1 MNLSKNQI
9 IIIGIAGIIVLFFI
23 LLFLG
28 VIPGLKKSGTGGNFG
43 TIGGGSETVVNFWGI
58 ADSDNDAKAIRAV
71 IEEYQKINKGVR
83 IDFTAFDN
91 AKNYEKTL
99 LNAFATGKAPDIVAF
114 HNTWL
119 TKHCDKIIPIPETV
133 FPLSALQQLFPQV
146 VEQDF
151 VLRQTH
157 SASSGQAQDKSLI
170 VALPLYIDTL
180 ALLYNKDMF
189 DAKAISLPPTTWQT
203 FQNLVPYLREVN
215 LLNQITK
222 PASAIGGSEKNID
235 NASDLLNLLMMQFG
249 SKMIDDY
256 GKSSFV
262 REGLPALNFYL
273 QFSNPNSPYYTWNEN
288 LRYSLNSF
296 SDGST
301 AMIFNYASRIP
312 LIKAK
317 NPYFNVGIAPMPQ
330 PTGISQPL
338 NYADYWGLSVSNQ
351 SRQSDLAWNFILFA
365 SANPQTAEIY
375 LQAAK
380 KPPALRSLIQKYIND
395 PELGVFSRQALTARS
410 WRQPDSNAIKQIFSN
425 IIESILSGKISP
437 QQGLEQAENE
447 INGL

>member
-9 IIIGIAGIIVLFFI
+9 IVIGGIGLIVLFFI

-28 VIPGLKKSGTGGNFG
+28 IIPGLKKSDTGGNFK
-43 TIGGGSETVVNFWGI
+43 TIGGGNETIVNFWGI
-58 ADSDNDAKAIRAV
+58 ADSDDDVKAVRAV

-83 IDFTAFDN
+83 IDFTPFDN
-91 AKNYEKTL
+91 AKNYEKNL
-99 LNAFATGKAPDIVAF
+99 LNALATGKAPDIIAF

-119 TKHCDKIIPIPETV
+119 AKHYDKIIPIPETV
-133 FPLSALQQLFPQV
+133 FSLSALQQLFPQV

-151 VLRQTH
+151 VLRQ
-157 SASSGQAQDKSLI
+157 AQDKSSI
-170 VALPLYIDTL
+170 AALPLYIDTL
-180 ALLYNKDMF
+180 ALLYNKDAF
-189 DAKAISLPPTTWQT
+189 DAKSISLPPTTWQT

-256 GKSSFV
+256 GKSSFG

-273 QFSNPNSPYYTWNEN
+273 QFTNPNSPYYTWNEN
-288 LRYSLNSF
+288 LRYSLDSF

-301 AMIFNYASRIP
+301 AMIFNYASRVP

-330 PTGISQPL
+330 PAGISQPL

-365 SANPQTAEIY
+365 AANPQTAEIY

-410 WRQPDSNAIKQIFSN
+410 WRQPDGNAIKQIFSN
-425 IIESILSGKISP
+425 MIESILSGKTTP
-437 QQGLEQAENE
+437 QQGLEQAESE
-447 INGL
+447 INELGSSQ

>member
-9 IIIGIAGIIVLFFI
+9 IVIGGVGLIVLFFI

-28 VIPGLKKSGTGGNFG
+28 VIPGLKKSNTGGNFG

-58 ADSDNDAKAIRAV
+58 ADSDDNVKAIRAV

-83 IDFTAFDN
+83 IDFTPFDD

-99 LNAFATGKAPDIVAF
+99 LNALATGKAPDIIAF

-119 TKHCDKIIPIPETV
+119 TKHYDKIIPISETV

-151 VLRQTH
+151 VLRQ
-157 SASSGQAQDKSLI
+157 DEKSFI

-180 ALLYNKDMF
+180 ALLYNKDVF

-256 GKSSFV
+256 GKSSFG

-301 AMIFNYASRIP
+301 AMIFDYASRIP

-330 PTGISQPL
+330 FFGAAQDKPI
-338 NYADYWGLSVSNQ
+338 NYANYWGLSVSNQ
-351 SRQSDLAWNFILFA
+351 SRQSDLAWNFILFV

-375 LQAAK
+375 LQNSK

-410 WRQPDSNAIKQIFSN
+410 WRQPDGNAIKQIFSN
-425 IIESILSGKISP
+425 MIESILSGKISP
-437 QQGLEQAENE
+437 KQGLEQAENE

>member
-9 IIIGIAGIIVLFFI
+9 IVIGGVGLIVLFFI

-28 VIPGLKKSGTGGNFG
+28 VIPGLKKSGTGGNFK
-43 TIGGGSETVVNFWGI
+43 TIGGGDETVVNFWGI
-58 ADSDNDAKAIRAV
+58 ADSDDDAKAVRAV
-71 IEEYQKINKGVR
+71 IEEYQKINKGAR
-83 IDFTAFDN
+83 IDFTPFDN
-91 AKNYEKTL
+91 AENYEKTL
-99 LNAFATGKAPDIVAF
+99 LNALATGKAPDIIAF

-119 TKHCDKIIPIPETV
+119 AKHYDKIIPIPETV
-133 FPLSALQQLFPQV
+133 FSLSALQQLFPQV

-151 VLRQTH
+151 VLKQKE
-157 SASSGQAQDKSLI
+157 KSFI
-170 VALPLYIDTL
+170 AALPLYIDTL
-180 ALLYNKDMF
+180 ALLYNKDAF

-203 FQNLVPYLREVN
+203 FQNLVPYLHEVN

-249 SKMIDDY
+249 SKMIDDH
-256 GKSSFV
+256 GKSSFD

-330 PTGISQPL
+330 PFDAAQGKPI

-365 SANPQTAEIY
+365 TANPQTAEIY

-410 WRQPDSNAIKQIFSN
+410 WRQPDNNAIKQIFSN
-425 IIESILSGKISP
+425 MIESILSGKVSP

-447 INGL
+447 INNL

>member
-9 IIIGIAGIIVLFFI
+9 IIIGGIGLIILFFI

-28 VIPGLKKSGTGGNFG
+28 VIPGLKQSNTGGNFG
-43 TIGGGSETVVNFWGI
+43 SINNGSETIVNFWGI
-58 ADSDNDAKAIRAV
+58 ADSDDDVKAVRAV

-83 IDFTAFDN
+83 IDFTPFDD
-91 AKNYEKTL
+91 AQTYEKTL
-99 LNAFATGKAPDIVAF
+99 LNALATGKAPDIIAF

-119 TKHCDKIIPIPETV
+119 TKHYDKIIPIPETV
-133 FPLSALQQLFPQV
+133 FSLSALQQLFPQV

-151 VLRQTH
+151 VLRQ
-157 SASSGQAQDKSLI
+157 AQDKSSI
-170 VALPLYIDTL
+170 AALPLYIDTL
-180 ALLYNKDMF
+180 ALLYNKDAF
-189 DAKAISLPPTTWQT
+189 DAKSISLPPTTWQT

-249 SKMIDDY
+249 GKMIDDY
-256 GKSSFV
+256 GKTSFG

-330 PTGISQPL
+330 PFDVAQGKPI

-365 SANPQTAEIY
+365 AANPQTAEIY

-410 WRQPDSNAIKQIFSN
+410 WRQPDSAMVKQIFSN
-425 IIESILSGKISP
+425 MIESILSGKISP
-437 QQGLEQAENE
+437 QQGLEQAESE

>member
-9 IIIGIAGIIVLFFI
+9 IVIGAIGLIVLFFV

-28 VIPGLKKSGTGGNFG
+28 VIPGLKKSGTSGNFG

-58 ADSDNDAKAIRAV
+58 ADNDNDVKAVRAV

-83 IDFTAFDN
+83 IDFAPFDD

-99 LNAFATGKAPDIVAF
+99 LNALATGKAPDIIAF

-119 TKHCDKIIPIPETV
+119 TKHYDKIIPIPETI
-133 FPLSALQQLFPQV
+133 FPLSALQQLFPYV

-151 VLRQTH
+151 VLRQ
-157 SASSGQAQDKSLI
+157 AQDESSRQEEKSFI

-180 ALLYNKDMF
+180 ALLYNKDLF
-189 DAKAISLPPTTWQT
+189 DAKSIALTPTTWQT

-256 GKSSFV
+256 GKTSFG

-317 NPYFNVGIAPMPQ
+317 NPYFRIGIAPMPQ
-330 PTGISQPL
+330 PAGISQPL

-365 SANPQTAEIY
+365 TANPQTAEIY
-375 LQAAK
+375 LQTSK
-380 KPPALRSLIQKYIND
+380 KPPALLSLIQKYIND

-410 WRQPDSNAIKQIFSN
+410 WRQPDGNAIKQIFSN
-425 IIESILSGKISP
+425 MIESILSGKISP
-437 QQGLEQAENE
+437 QQGLEQVENE